1 MEANSSD
8 SFSMHDIMENAS
20 ADLPGADR
28 AVLSIIIPNLVLP
41 LLKTRSPQSRK
52 QTEAD
57 CLEGVSNMPFEADTL
72 DRIDALYDMGR
83 DFLESEQVH
92 GAAAEFEFD
101 VCKFD
106 KWRRKVND
114 LLFSLGG
121 CEDLYY
127 QRFSKEVTKSHIKHL
142 EEGLRILSAVRD
154 DVSSDMRHIAAGAG
168 GDAAS
173 HRRPSVSYH

>member
-1 MEANSSD
+1 MAYEIN
-8 SFSMHDIMENAS
+8 
-20 ADLPGADR
+20 
-28 AVLSIIIPNLVLP
+28 
-41 LLKTRSPQSRK
+41 
-52 QTEAD
+52 
-57 CLEGVSNMPFEADTL
+57 TL

-83 DFLESEQVH
+83 NFVEGEQVH

-106 KWRRKVND
+106 QWRRKVND

-127 QRFSKEVTKSHIKHL
+127 QRFSKDVTKPHIRHL

-154 DVSSDMRHIAAGAG
+154 DV
-168 GDAAS
+168 AS
-173 HRRPSVSYH
+173 TTTGQPGTGKGTARGSRRPSVSYH

>member
-1 MEANSSD
+1 MAYEIN
-8 SFSMHDIMENAS
+8 
-20 ADLPGADR
+20 
-28 AVLSIIIPNLVLP
+28 
-41 LLKTRSPQSRK
+41 
-52 QTEAD
+52 
-57 CLEGVSNMPFEADTL
+57 TL

-83 DFLESEQVH
+83 DFVEGEQVH

-106 KWRRKVND
+106 NWRRKVND

-127 QRFSKEVTKSHIKHL
+127 QRFSKDVTKPHIRHL

-154 DVSSDMRHIAAGAG
+154 DIASLVRKHPGSG
-168 GDAAS
+168 EGTGRGS
-173 HRRPSVSYH
+173 GRSSVSYH